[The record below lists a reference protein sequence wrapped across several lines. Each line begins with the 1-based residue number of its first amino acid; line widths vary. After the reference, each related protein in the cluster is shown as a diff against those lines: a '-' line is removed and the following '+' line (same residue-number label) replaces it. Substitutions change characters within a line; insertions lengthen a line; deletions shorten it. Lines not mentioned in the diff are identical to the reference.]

1 MDETNFYDFDVLAF
15 SRQAFL
21 FRRQNHPV
29 KWPERSFVRCGLPFV
44 RNVAGYLKPTTAFVQ
59 RFGHLAR
66 KNVLRMELN
75 EVCELATKGEL
86 MPPGPVKD
94 IEAPGYVIIKTA
106 SQILGVALILDENRL
121 LNRFPKAMTQ
131 ALSRLSGQ

>member
-1 MDETNFYDFDVLAF
+1 MEETNFNDFDVLAF

-21 FRRQNHPV
+21 FRRQKHQV
-29 KWPERSFVRCGLPFV
+29 KWPERTFVRCGLPFV

-66 KNVLRMELN
+66 KNVLHLELK
-75 EVCELATKGEL
+75 EVCELAQKGEL
-86 MPPGPVKD
+86 TPLGPVKNV
-94 IEAPGYVIIKTA
+94 EVPGYVIIKTA
-106 SQILGVALILDENRL
+106 SQILGVALILDEKRL

-131 ALSRLSGQ
+131 ALSRLSGL